1 MNKNRSSEPNVLPA
15 ADSKLQKNLAEN
27 IPAFLVLGLCLLAVS
42 IFSNQSSLFKGN
54 LSPEAVQITDKYVWI
69 TGSPEVKEGLYLL
82 TTEQIEE
89 FFPEFLPHISLT
101 SASTGFDS
109 RALAFQY
116 KSNLPQPVNLPP
128 PVANIFFQPI
138 SINRADKEILSTLPG
153 IGPKLAE
160 RIVFRRDDK
169 GPFRSK
175 DELLHISGI
184 GPKKFARL
192 VDSIILD

>member
-1 MNKNRSSEPNVLPA
+1 MNKNRISEPNVLQA

-42 IFSNQSSLFKGN
+42 VFSNQSSLFKGN
-54 LSPEAVQITDKYVWI
+54 SSPEAAQITEKYVWI

-89 FFPEFLPHISLT
+89 FFPELLPHISLI

-138 SINRADKEILSTLPG
+138 SINRADKETLSALPG
-153 IGPKLAE
+153 IGPMLAE
-160 RIVFRRDDK
+160 RIVHRRGDK

-175 DELLHISGI
+175 DELLHITGI
-184 GPKKFARL
+184 GPKKLARL